1 MKENESEGPT
11 GVPEKAIAIS
21 LDVLAKSGLDVSDLP
36 TAKEVPQGGEV
47 VRRKEFARGP
57 EAAPVEPVAEPQG
70 PEVEKVS
77 TSEEE
82 PKEERRRTSDS
93 INRKALEKTNRG
105 VSPDSRRFIRGVL
118 HPSPW
123 RLRSAAL
130 FAIGVRVFSLLGVF
144 LMGAVLLEKVGKEA
158 LIGLSVIPVFVI
170 GYFMSAHKARCRV
183 CGVKEF
189 LPSGS
194 RKHTKTHRFLGL
206 GPIISTALHLLLFQW
221 FYCMFCGTAVR
232 IKK

>member
-1 MKENESEGPT
+1 
-11 GVPEKAIAIS
+11 
-21 LDVLAKSGLDVSDLP
+21 
-36 TAKEVPQGGEV
+36 
-47 VRRKEFARGP
+47 
-57 EAAPVEPVAEPQG
+57 
-70 PEVEKVS
+70 
-77 TSEEE
+77 
-82 PKEERRRTSDS
+82 
-93 INRKALEKTNRG
+93 
-105 VSPDSRRFIRGVL
+105 
-118 HPSPW
+118 
-123 RLRSAAL
+123 
-130 FAIGVRVFSLLGVF
+130 
-144 LMGAVLLEKVGKEA
+144 MGAVLLEKVGKEA